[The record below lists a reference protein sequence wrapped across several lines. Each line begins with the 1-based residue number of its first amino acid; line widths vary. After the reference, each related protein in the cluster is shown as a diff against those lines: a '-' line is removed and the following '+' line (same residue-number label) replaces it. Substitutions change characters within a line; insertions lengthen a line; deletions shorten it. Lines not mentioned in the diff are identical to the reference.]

1 MANIEYIDIKKQIQN
16 REEYNIKCCDVL
28 KEIIQS
34 CHETMRFE
42 QILFNIFYDSKLN
55 ENLSYG
61 REPQNSYQMLINY
74 LEKIKSKKE
83 IDSDIKFIN
92 TTLVTSY
99 NNISE
104 VTALEWQFLIEKCV
118 LPKDFIDRNI
128 SQIPFIDINEIV
140 MNQQVSHDFLL
151 RFQNKIN
158 WNLASEV
165 QNFSLESLKT
175 FHHLINPYYQIDRND
190 LTDEIIDFLLSI
202 MDSDDFN
209 LEYLIRNH
217 KINESLLRKHI
228 NIFNQKT
235 NSNLWQ
241 YISMYQTLSTE
252 FMDDYY
258 DRLDK
263 EYIIMNQKLSMDFI
277 CKHPDLNL
285 GLLLRYQ
292 DLSEE
297 YIMLNICEIDVNER
311 ICLLIRQKLSEENII
326 LLISNTSSIEIWDT
340 ISSYQKLSENFIRSH
355 SDVLNWESLSRFQV
369 LSENLIRDFKTKV
382 DWSNISQYQ
391 KLSMDFIQ
399 EMKYYVYWDEIAKY
413 QELSAEFVMKMK
425 SFLNL
430 NIVAQYQKQ
439 IPKEYID
446 NMREF
451 WSTKCK
457 KCNTYCGDCYYKS
470 TCPNCNFDRIV

>member
-1 MANIEYIDIKKQIQN
+1 MDYIDNNKTIEN

-34 CHETMRFE
+34 SHKTMRFE
-42 QILFNIFYDSKLN
+42 QILFNIFYDSKIN

-92 TTLVTSY
+92 TSLVTSY
-99 NNISE
+99 DNISE

-128 SQIPFIDINEIV
+128 SKIPFIDINEIV

-151 RFQNKIN
+151 RFQNKID

-175 FHHLINPYYQIDRND
+175 FQHLINPYYQFNRKV
-190 LTDEIIDFLLSI
+190 LTDEMIDFLLTI
-202 MDSDDFN
+202 MDSDDSN

-228 NIFNQKT
+228 NIFNKKT
-235 NSNLWQ
+235 NSYLWQ
-241 YISMYQTLSTE
+241 YISMCQTLSTE

-263 EYIIMNQKLSMDFI
+263 ECIIMCQKLSMDFI
-277 CKHPDLNL
+277 WKHPDLNL
-285 GLLLRYQ
+285 GLLFRYQ
-292 DLSEE
+292 ELSEE
-297 YIMLNICEIDVNER
+297 YIMLHIWEIDVKER
-311 ICLLIRQKLSEENII
+311 ICLLVRQKLSEENII
-326 LLISNTSSIEIWDT
+326 LLNSNTPSIELWNT
-340 ISSYQKLSENFIRSH
+340 ISAYQNLSENFIRSH
-355 SDVLNWESLSRFQV
+355 SDVLNWELLSKFQV
-369 LSENLIRDFKTKV
+369 LSEKLIRDFKTKV
-382 DWSNISQYQ
+382 YWSNISQYQ

-425 SFLNL
+425 SFLNI

-446 NMREF
+446 DMCEF

-457 KCNTYCGDCYYKS
+457 KYNTDCDDCYYKS
-470 TCPNCNFDRIV
+470 ICPNCKFYTNI